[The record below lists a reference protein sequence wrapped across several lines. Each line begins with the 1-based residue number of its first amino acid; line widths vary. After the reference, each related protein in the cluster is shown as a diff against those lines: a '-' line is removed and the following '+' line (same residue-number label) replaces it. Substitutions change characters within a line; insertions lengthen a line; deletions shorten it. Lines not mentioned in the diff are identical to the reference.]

1 MFEGENLREMEF
13 NSCATVE
20 SSGGVAT
27 GCMNHSHH
35 RTAPVSNKVNMPA
48 KSIKQT
54 CNKQL
59 IN

>member
-1 MFEGENLREMEF
+1 MFEGENLREIEF
-13 NSCATVE
+13 NIYATIE
-20 SSGGVAT
+20 SSGSVAT

-35 RTAPVSNKVNMPA
+35 RTAPVNMVKMPA
-48 KSIKQT
+48 KRIKQT